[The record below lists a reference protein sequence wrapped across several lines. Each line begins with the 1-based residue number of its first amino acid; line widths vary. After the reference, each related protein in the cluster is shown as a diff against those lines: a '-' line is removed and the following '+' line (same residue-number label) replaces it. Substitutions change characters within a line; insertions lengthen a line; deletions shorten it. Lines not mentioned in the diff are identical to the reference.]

1 MELGIMLIW
10 FLYIHNISFHAWLW
24 PFGFIQPSDD
34 TVRLYATPY
43 TARMINNLVGN
54 LWKLVENKSE
64 IQFVKLADFS
74 FSLPLFSASG
84 KCK

>member
-10 FLYIHNISFHAWLW
+10 FLYINNISFRAWLW
-24 PFGFIQPSDD
+24 PFGFVQPSDD
-34 TVRLYATPY
+34 ISRLYATPL
-43 TARMINNLVGN
+43 TTQMINNLVGN

-74 FSLPLFSASG
+74 FSLPLFSTRG
-84 KCK
+84 KCN